1 MIVSLE
7 DQSAA
12 VTAKQGDSLNLHK
25 LVEAVEDSELGV
37 KDIKIVIKGR
47 IIEQDGRLA
56 ITEDIKGTLFLIAEG
71 LKADEAMM
79 GKELKLVGK
88 IHAIK
93 MKRTPPHLVVESF
106 ELIGN

>member
-1 MIVSLE
+1 MVSLE

-12 VTAKQGDSLNLHK
+12 VTAKQGNSLDLYK

-47 IIEQDGRLA
+47 LIEQDGRLA

-79 GKELKLVGK
+79 GKELRLVGK
-88 IHAIK
+88 VHAL
-93 MKRTPPHLVVESF
+93 KRKKTLPHLVVESF